1 MNADLSN
8 DDVIDSPR
16 PHAARPARVRFAAQG
31 GPPPHPA
38 QNLLLANLISAG
50 IDALL
55 PLLEGVSLP
64 VGLALYEAG
73 EVQRYVHFPTCGI
86 ASLTQLLENGD
97 ATEYAV
103 TGREGLVGT
112 AFFMG
117 GASSLSSAVVVSAGY
132 AYRIRSGDLK
142 KALEGN
148 SALRLLL
155 LRYTQAL
162 ITQMAQ
168 TAVCNRFHAV
178 DQRLARRLLLSLD
191 RLPSNIVDV
200 TQETL
205 AGMLGVRRE
214 GVTEAAGQLQRDGLI
229 RYSRGLITVL
239 DRPGLEARACECYR
253 VVRREYARLM
263 PADPGIPTAPVHWHA
278 RPT

>member
-1 MNADLSN
+1 
-8 DDVIDSPR
+8 
-16 PHAARPARVRFAAQG
+16 
-31 GPPPHPA
+31 
-38 QNLLLANLISAG
+38 
-50 IDALL
+50 
-55 PLLEGVSLP
+55 
-64 VGLALYEAG
+64 
-73 EVQRYVHFPTCGI
+73 
-86 ASLTQLLENGD
+86 
-97 ATEYAV
+97 
-103 TGREGLVGT
+103 
-112 AFFMG
+112 MG